1 MGDVR
6 LRTATLDDF
15 ERWFALRDAVAREG
29 IYIGAEAPLDRDAH
43 EAMYGSWLA
52 TDDNTVFLAVT
63 DDPGDEVLVGSLG
76 AQLAHGVVHLGMWVA
91 ADRRRQGVGRALLE
105 ACIEWAHSQGAHKV
119 ALEAWPHNTAAIRLY
134 ESMGFAHEGRLRRQ
148 WRRRD
153 GSLWDAV
160 AMALILDED
169 APGCPYPDA

>member
-15 ERWFALRDAVAREG
+15 DAWFALRDAVAREG

-43 EAMYGSWLA
+43 RAIYASWLA
-52 TDDNTVFLAVT
+52 TDDSTVFLAVC
-63 DDPGDEVLVGSLG
+63 DADGEEVLVGSLG
-76 AQLAHGVVHLGMWVA
+76 AQHAHGVVHLGMWVA
-91 ADRRRQGVGRALLE
+91 ADHRRRGIGRALLD
-105 ACIEWAHSQGAHKV
+105 ACVAWARAQGAHKV
-119 ALEAWPHNTAAIRLY
+119 ALEAWPHNGAAIALY
-134 ESMGFAHEGRLRRQ
+134 ERAGFVHEGRLRRQ

-160 AMALILDED
+160 AMALVLDED